1 MCHQVVRDTGRSVA
15 RRGVLLSVALLPLA
29 LAGCTNGAESEA
41 VEFRIPVEVADV
53 STGTIEDRIVTT
65 GTLRTRERVVLNV
78 ETGGFLLLA
87 HDDAG
92 RRLVEGA
99 TVREGQA
106 IAEITGEDARLAAGL
121 AARKRQ
127 LDTALEELESRRML
141 FADGIIAREEVRRA
155 EGTYEDAKLAYE
167 QGQRTDEKTRIT
179 TPIAGVIME
188 LARDGGQPVADG
200 QMVNPGFVVA
210 RIAPIDSLIADIDLV
225 GPELARIRP
234 GQTVD
239 VRHYAFEGLSLRG
252 NVLRLSP
259 EMDAQTHTFRAEVQ
273 VENAERLLRPGMFVE
288 TSIIVERHVD
298 VPLVP
303 REAVTQRSGRSV
315 VFIVDGQ
322 RAVMRAVSLGLGDDE
337 RVEVLDGVA
346 AGDRLV
352 VRGLETL
359 TDGTR
364 VRVVGAP

>member
-1 MCHQVVRDTGRSVA
+1 MRRHVVRSIG
-15 RRGVLLSVALLPLA
+15 RRGLSLSVVLLPLV
-29 LAGCTNGAESEA
+29 LAGCTSTVESEA

-53 STGTIEDRIVTT
+53 ATGTIEDRIVTT

-78 ETGGFLLLA
+78 ETGGVLVVA
-87 HDDAG
+87 RDDAG

-99 TVREGQA
+99 TVQAGQLV
-106 IAEITGEDARLAAGL
+106 AEITGEDARLAAGL

-127 LDTALEELESRRML
+127 LDTTQEELESRRML

-155 EGTYEDAKLAYE
+155 EVSYEDAKLAYE
-167 QGQRTDEKTRIT
+167 QSQRTDEKTRIT
-179 TPIAGVIME
+179 TPIPGVIME
-188 LARDGGQPVADG
+188 LARDNGQPVADG
-200 QMVNPGFVVA
+200 QMVSPGFVVA
-210 RIAPIDSLIADIDLV
+210 RIAPLDSLIADIDLV

-234 GQTVD
+234 GQPVD

-252 NVLRLSP
+252 SVLRLSP

-273 VENAERLLRPGMFVE
+273 VDNAGRLLRPGMFIE

-303 REAVTQRSGRSV
+303 REAVTERSGRNV
-315 VFIVDGQ
+315 VFVVDGQ
-322 RAVMRAVSLGLGDDE
+322 RAAQRAVSLGLGDDE
-337 RVEVLDGVA
+337 QVEVLDGVA
-346 AGDRLV
+346 PGARLV